1 MDNTKT
7 QPKIQSFRI
16 NGLHGYKNV
25 VLDFAA
31 DARIVIAENGMGKTT
46 ILSALNAFLSADFS
60 KLQTLSFDSI
70 ECKLDSDK
78 DSPVLHKKNLSFQLD
93 PEAEKILR
101 QLSKYSVVNE
111 TKIKNVIFQ
120 AQIDENYDVTSNRIF
135 HEIYRDSP
143 LSKDQMLEYLQTI
156 QSSMHLNESSELQEL
171 IGSIK
176 SITKEINLLYLP
188 TYRRIE
194 VPYKGFSSK
203 MHHPRS
209 LIRRRY
215 QQNPHMQELTELGIQ
230 FGLADVENQLTELF
244 YLIQRQSSV
253 EYRAISANIIDDL
266 LEGNFGESNVAQNV
280 PLPKI
285 DSIDRFFSRVKS
297 SRPQKKRF
305 DSLREL
311 YETEEIFDQTYIN
324 LRYFLIKL
332 AGVVNRTEKLEANI
346 EEFVDKA
353 NSYLTT
359 SSDEKILEYDSDA
372 MRVLV
377 RNSITENEI
386 DLDDLSSGEKQVI
399 SLLARL
405 YLYDKKKFVM
415 IDEPE
420 LSLSIDWQKRLLPDI
435 LNSPSCS
442 QLLAITH
449 SPFIFDNELDPY
461 AGPLNIT
468 RTEKR
473 AKIKGKASS
482 DDR

>member
-25 VLDFAA
+25 VLDFVA

-46 ILSALNAFLSADFS
+46 ILSALNAFLSLNFS

-70 ECKLDSDK
+70 ECYLDAVK
-78 DSPVLHKKNLSFQLD
+78 DPLVLHKKNLSFQLD

-101 QLSKYSVVNE
+101 QLSDYSDVNE
-111 TKIKNVIFQ
+111 TKIQNAILQ
-120 AQIDENYDVTSNRIF
+120 AQIDENYDFTSNRIF
-135 HEIYRDSP
+135 HEIYMDSP
-143 LSKDQMLEYLQTI
+143 LSKVEMLEYLQTI
-156 QSSMHLNESSELQEL
+156 QSSMQLNSSPELQKF
-171 IGSIK
+171 IDSIK
-176 SITKEINLLYLP
+176 NFTNNINLLYLP

-194 VPYKGFSSK
+194 APFKGLSSRV
-203 MHHPRS
+203 HHPRGF
-209 LIRRRY
+209 LRRRFP
-215 QQNPHMQELTELGIQ
+215 QDPHIQELIELGIQ
-230 FGLADVENQLTELF
+230 FGLADIKNQLNRLSFE
-244 YLIQRQSSV
+244 IQRESSIG
-253 EYRAISANIIDDL
+253 YRTISENIIDDL
-266 LEGNFGESNVAQNV
+266 LEGNLAKSNIVQNV
-280 PLPKI
+280 SPPEIGSLV
-285 DSIDRFFSRVKS
+285 RFFSSVKNNDA
-297 SRPQKKRF
+297 QKKRI
-305 DSLREL
+305 DSLQNL
-311 YETEEIFDQTYIN
+311 YKTKKIYNQTYTD
-324 LRYFLIKL
+324 LRYFLAKL
-332 AGVVNRTEKLEANI
+332 DNVVNRTEKLVANI
-346 EEFVDKA
+346 EEFVKKA

-359 SSDEKILEYDSDA
+359 SSDEKKMEYDSDA
-372 MRVLV
+372 MTVLV

-386 DLDDLSSGEKQVI
+386 DLDDLSSGEKQII

-461 AGPLNIT
+461 AGPLNI
-468 RTEKR
+468 K
-473 AKIKGKASS
+473 
-482 DDR
+482 